1 MTLEAYHPDQLD
13 QLALRTLDLTSELR
27 RMAVYCRKHGIS
39 SCPLHDKKALEW
51 VARLEDWT
59 HKTSARLELLGVRQ
73 RAVRRAEE
81 LTTAPGSAPSRRRR
95 KKQ

>member
-1 MTLEAYHPDQLD
+1 MTLEAYDPDQLD
-13 QLALRTLDLTSELR
+13 QLALRTLDLTAELR
-27 RMAVYCRKHGIS
+27 RMAVFCRKHGIS

-73 RAVRRAEE
+73 RAIRRAEK
-81 LTTAPGSAPSRRRR
+81 LTSPPRATTSTRRR